1 MSQKID
7 DAIRDWTKALRN
19 HVRVATAGSKSVK
32 KTQRAAAQVAGA
44 ASAYAE
50 AIHATSGM
58 ESPFAEVLSPGLPL
72 VTLESLAAER
82 D

>member
-1 MSQKID
+1 M
-7 DAIRDWTKALRN
+7 
-19 HVRVATAGSKSVK
+19 K